1 MTFHSSRV
9 VPKKKE
15 NRKGVGDLG
24 EELQGL
30 FLLLKRRLT

>member
-15 NRKGVGDLG
+15 NRKGVGALG

-30 FLLLKRRLT
+30 LSLLKGRLT